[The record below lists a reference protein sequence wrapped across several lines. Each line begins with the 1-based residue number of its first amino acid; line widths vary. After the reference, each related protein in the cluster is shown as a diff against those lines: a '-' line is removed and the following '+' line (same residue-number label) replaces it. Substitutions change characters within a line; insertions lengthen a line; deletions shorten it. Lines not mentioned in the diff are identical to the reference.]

1 MIWQDW
7 VFFIGAW
14 IFTISLIPT
23 IRGKQKPELSTSL
36 TTTIIVFI
44 FIFCFATLGLWLSVI
59 ANTAVGIAW
68 GILAYQR
75 WKQAKSKM

>member
-14 IFTISLIPT
+14 IFVISLIPT
-23 IRGKQKPELSTSL
+23 IRGNQKPELLTSIP
-36 TTTIIVFI
+36 TTIIVFA
-44 FIFCFATLGLWLSVI
+44 FVFCFATLGLWLSVF

-68 GILAYQR
+68 GILAFQR
-75 WKQAKSKM
+75 WKQPKQK